1 MIKMPISKESHTA
14 ERKKSLFNCS
24 IRTAF
29 NDLQDM
35 IDKKILKRKGVGK
48 YTYYEMV

>member
-1 MIKMPISKESHTA
+1 MPIPKESHTT
-14 ERKKSLFNCS
+14 ELKKSFVNCS
-24 IRTAF
+24 IKMAF

-35 IDKKILKRKGVGK
+35 IDKKILKRKGEGK